1 MFCALH
7 LHSKFVSSALA
18 NGEKI
23 YIAIRY
29 SKLWLNTTLNEGV
42 NLKHELIG
50 QILGFIMAHS
60 AAIGDS
66 LAEHELM
73 VPYIITIN
81 NGKRES
87 IEFEAETQQQ
97 AVNAAEKKLS
107 ELSLSVEAWSYSQDG
122 LVTLDNGEKQDVFF
136 FKVWTKGMSEPLQA
150 YQMYRKQP
158 FKLIGNIQILNYS
171 ESGLLANMQKQFSA
185 GINEGIESH
194 PTGSKKWESWL

>member
-1 MFCALH
+1 MVL
-7 LHSKFVSSALA
+7 LRENISQRTT
-18 NGEKI
+18 
-23 YIAIRY
+23 Y
-29 SKLWLNTTLNEGV
+29 KLPLCLTLNEGV
-42 NLKHELIG
+42 ILKHEVIG

-73 VPYIITIN
+73 VPYVITID

-97 AVNAAEKKLS
+97 AVIAAEKKIS
-107 ELSLSVEAWSYSQDG
+107 ELSQSVEAWSYSQDG

-136 FKVWTKGMSEPLQA
+136 FKIWVKGMSEPLQA
-150 YQMYRKQP
+150 YQMYRKHP
-158 FKLIGNIQILNYS
+158 FKLIGNIQILNYF
-171 ESGLLANMQKQFSA
+171 ESGLLANEQEHFSL

>member
-1 MFCALH
+1 M
-7 LHSKFVSSALA
+7 
-18 NGEKI
+18 
-23 YIAIRY
+23 
-29 SKLWLNTTLNEGV
+29 LNEGV
-42 NLKHELIG
+42 NLKHEVIG

-66 LAEHELM
+66 LAQHELM
-73 VPYIITIN
+73 VPYVITIN

-97 AVNAAEKKLS
+97 GVNTAEKKLS
-107 ELSLSVEAWSYSQDG
+107 ELSQSVEAWSYSQDG
-122 LVTLDNGEKQDVFF
+122 LVKLDSGEKQDVLF
-136 FKVWTKGMSEPLQA
+136 FKVWVKGMSEPLEA
-150 YQMYRKQP
+150 YQMYRKYP

-171 ESGLLANMQKQFSA
+171 ESGLLSQGQEQFSE